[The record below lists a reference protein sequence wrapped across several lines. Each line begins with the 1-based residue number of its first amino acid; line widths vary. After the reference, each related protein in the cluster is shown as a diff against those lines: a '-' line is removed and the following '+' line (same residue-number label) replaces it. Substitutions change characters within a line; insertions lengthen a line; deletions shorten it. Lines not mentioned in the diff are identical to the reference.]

1 MIERRGDAR
10 HRVYK
15 RGTIAFSGAGFG
27 CTVRNLSASG
37 ARIDL
42 EGPVR
47 LPDHFVLVIESD
59 KVMHR
64 CRPVWNS
71 AQRVGVAFE

>member
-1 MIERRGDAR
+1 MIDRRGAR
-10 HRVYK
+10 RQRVYK
-15 RGTIAFSGAGFG
+15 RGTVAFSGAGFD
-27 CTVRNLSASG
+27 CTIRNLSASG

-42 EGPVR
+42 EEPAR
-47 LPDHFVLVIESD
+47 LPEHFILVIESD

-71 AQRVGVAFE
+71 AQRVGVVFE

>member
-1 MIERRGDAR
+1 MTERRSVPR
-10 HRVYK
+10 QRVYK
-15 RGTIAFSGAGFG
+15 RGTVAFNSAGFE

-42 EGPVR
+42 EGPVG
-47 LPDHFVLVIESD
+47 LPEHFMLVIESD

-64 CRPVWNS
+64 CRPVWSS